1 MALVVVLLAILAG
14 TLAPLQSANAELFKH
29 WQQPLWTTAWVYLSG
44 LSGVL
49 LLQLFF
55 RQVLPGTQA
64 IHATPWWAWMG
75 GLASI
80 ATTLISLMY
89 AQKLGSGMFTG
100 LSLTASV
107 IVSIVLDQMGWLG
120 FKQHPASPLR
130 IVGGVL
136 MVGGVWLVSK
146 F

>member
-1 MALVVVLLAILAG
+1 MVLVVVLLAVLAG
-14 TLAPLQSANAELFKH
+14 ALAPLQTVNAELFKF
-29 WQQPLWTTAWVYLSG
+29 WQQPLWTTGWVYISG
-44 LSGVL
+44 LAGVL

-55 RQVLPGTQA
+55 RQHPPAAQA
-64 IHATPWWAWMG
+64 VQAAPWWAWLG
-75 GLASI
+75 GIASI
-80 ATTLISLMY
+80 GSTLIALMN

-100 LSLTASV
+100 LTLTAS
-107 IVSIVLDQMGWLG
+107 ICVSILLDQMGWLG

-130 IVGGVL
+130 IAGCAL

>member
-1 MALVVVLLAILAG
+1 MVLVVVLLAILAG
-14 TLAPLQSANAELFKH
+14 ALAPLQSANAELFKF
-29 WQQPLWTTAWVYLSG
+29 WQQPLWTVGWVYLSG

-49 LLQLFF
+49 LLQLLF
-55 RQVLPGTQA
+55 RQAVPATQA
-64 IHATPWWAWMG
+64 VHAAPWWAWMG
-75 GLASI
+75 GIASI
-80 ATTLISLMY
+80 ATTIISLMY

-100 LSLTASV
+100 LTLTASI

-120 FKQHPASPLR
+120 FKQHAASPLR
-130 IVGGVL
+130 IAGGAL